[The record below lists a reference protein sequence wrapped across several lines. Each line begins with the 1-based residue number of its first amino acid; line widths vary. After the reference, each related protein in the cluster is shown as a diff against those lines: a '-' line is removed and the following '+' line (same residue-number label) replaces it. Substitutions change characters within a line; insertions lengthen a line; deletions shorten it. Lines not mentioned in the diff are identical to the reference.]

1 MLLSFWSP
9 LYPVARIT
17 TSVSKGLA
25 SSLMIKPSLQK
36 LKLCDFFISMD
47 PSFTLSKK
55 ESGRIPI

>member
-17 TSVSKGLA
+17 RSVSRGLA
-25 SSLMIKPSLQK
+25 SSLMIKPSSQK
-36 LKLCDFFISMD
+36 LKLGDFFITMD

-55 ESGRIPI
+55 DSGITPI